1 MSLDAT
7 TTTTYPATDPST
19 ATPDAAPPLSHADL
33 RQLVDTIHTMQE
45 VDQYQV
51 FELIQQDTNKYT
63 ENRNGVFVNLS
74 HLDDA
79 TLQKLATFVQYW
91 TIQREAIAKTEA
103 ESKSLAAQFGGAR
116 PDDEAGGGV
125 TAVPTTAHAK
135 RHTNVHGGGG
145 PGPGCASASG
155 VGTVGSSSSAPAHHT
170 SAAHT
175 VATDAQRERESTKM
189 SAVVANELT
198 EAERD
203 LVKVSVENRRISLH
217 KGKKHRF
224 EGSAARVARKCLH
237 SSDDGSGA

>member
-1 MSLDAT
+1 MSLDA
-7 TTTTYPATDPST
+7 TTTYPATDPT
-19 ATPDAAPPLSHADL
+19 TTPDAAAPLSHADL

-103 ESKSLAAQFGGAR
+103 ESKSLAAQFGGVN
-116 PDDEAGGGV
+116 PDDETGGVAAGG
-125 TAVPTTAHAK
+125 TAASAHAEG
-135 RHTNVHGGGG
+135 HGGHGRGG
-145 PGPGCASASG
+145 AGARGGAN
-155 VGTVGSSSSAPAHHT
+155 APAHPT
-170 SAAHT
+170 SAAHA
-175 VATDAQRERESTKM
+175 VATDAQRERESTKT
-189 SAVVANELT
+189 STVVANELT

-203 LVKVSVENRRISLH
+203 LVQVSVENRRISLH

>member
-1 MSLDAT
+1 MSLDATTTT
-7 TTTTYPATDPST
+7 TTTTYPATDPAT

-91 TIQREAIAKTEA
+91 SIQREAIAKTEA
-103 ESKSLAAQFGGAR
+103 ESKSLAAQFGGAN
-116 PDDEAGGGV
+116 PDDEAGGVAAG
-125 TAVPTTAHAK
+125 TAASAHAEG
-135 RHTNVHGGGG
+135 HGVGGH
-145 PGPGCASASG
+145 GCGGAGASG
-155 VGTVGSSSSAPAHHT
+155 VGIGGSSSSAPAHHT

-175 VATDAQRERESTKM
+175 VATDAQRERESTKT

>member
-1 MSLDAT
+1 MSLDAIT
-7 TTTTYPATDPST
+7 TTTPCPTTDPAT
-19 ATPDAAPPLSHADL
+19 TPDTNAATPLSHADL
-33 RQLVDTIHTMQE
+33 RQLLDTIHTMQE

-74 HLDDA
+74 HLDDT

-103 ESKSLAAQFGGAR
+103 ESKSLAAQFGGVN
-116 PDDEAGGGV
+116 PDDEVGGVAAGG
-125 TAVPTTAHAK
+125 TAASEHAEG
-135 RHTNVHGGGG
+135 HGRSGHGRGGAG
-145 PGPGCASASG
+145 ASG
-155 VGTVGSSSSAPAHHT
+155 VGGTGGGSSSAPAHI
-170 SAAHT
+170 SAAHA
-175 VATDAQRERESTKM
+175 VATDAQRERESTKT

-237 SSDDGSGA
+237 SSDDGNGA

>member
-1 MSLDAT
+1 MSLDA
-7 TTTTYPATDPST
+7 TTTYPATDPT
-19 ATPDAAPPLSHADL
+19 TTPDADAAPPLSHADL

-103 ESKSLAAQFGGAR
+103 ESKSLAAQFGGAN
-116 PDDEAGGGV
+116 PDDEAGGAAAGGAAASV
-125 TAVPTTAHAK
+125 QAEG
-135 RHTNVHGGGG
+135 HGGGAG
-145 PGPGCASASG
+145 G
-155 VGTVGSSSSAPAHHT
+155 VGTGGSAPTHPT
-170 SAAHT
+170 SAAHA
-175 VATDAQRERESTKM
+175 VATDAQRERESTKT

>member
-7 TTTTYPATDPST
+7 THDPSIDSAITTDPT
-19 ATPDAAPPLSHADL
+19 PPLSHADL
-33 RQLVDTIHTMQE
+33 RNLVDTIHTMQE

-74 HLDDA
+74 HLDDT
-79 TLQKLATFVQYW
+79 TLQKISTFVQYW

-103 ESKSLAAQFGGAR
+103 ESKSLAAQFGGAQH
-116 PDDEAGGGV
+116 PEDEAGSL
-125 TAVPTTAHAK
+125 TSTTA
-135 RHTNVHGGGG
+135 TNAQADGQTSSHDGGGCG
-145 PGPGCASASG
+145 RSVASSNR
-155 VGTVGSSSSAPAHHT
+155 VGAGSSSNAPAHHL
-170 SAAHT
+170 SAAQA
-175 VATDAQRERESTKM
+175 VATDAQRERESTKTL
-189 SAVVANELT
+189 SVVANELT

-203 LVKVSVENRRISLH
+203 LVKVSVDNRRISLH

-237 SSDDGSGA
+237 SDDGSGS

>member
-1 MSLDAT
+1 MSLDA
-7 TTTTYPATDPST
+7 TTTYPATDPT
-19 ATPDAAPPLSHADL
+19 TTPDADAAAPLSHADL

-103 ESKSLAAQFGGAR
+103 ESKSLAAQFGGAN
-116 PDDEAGGGV
+116 PDDEAGGVAAG
-125 TAVPTTAHAK
+125 TAAGAHAEG
-135 RHTNVHGGGG
+135 HGGHGRGG
-145 PGPGCASASG
+145 AGARGGA
-155 VGTVGSSSSAPAHHT
+155 SAPAHPT
-170 SAAHT
+170 SAAHA
-175 VATDAQRERESTKM
+175 VATDAQRERESTKT
-189 SAVVANELT
+189 STVVANELT

-203 LVKVSVENRRISLH
+203 LVQVSVENRRISLH

>member
-1 MSLDAT
+1 MSINAASIHVHPGSDTTPSDAT
-7 TTTTYPATDPST
+7 
-19 ATPDAAPPLSHADL
+19 DAIPPLSHADL

-51 FELIQQDTNKYT
+51 FELIQQDTTKYT

-74 HLDDA
+74 HLEDT
-79 TLQKLATFVQYW
+79 TLHKLATFVQYW

-103 ESKSLAAQFGGAR
+103 ESKSLAAQFGGG
-116 PDDEAGGGV
+116 DQDEHTSGALNVNTTQTVGTGDTHGERSGDRTNEV
-125 TAVPTTAHAK
+125 GDGSAHVSTAHA
-135 RHTNVHGGGG
+135 
-145 PGPGCASASG
+145 
-155 VGTVGSSSSAPAHHT
+155 
-170 SAAHT
+170 
-175 VATDAQRERESTKM
+175 VATDAQRERESTKT
-189 SAVVANELT
+189 SSVVANELS

-237 SSDDGSGA
+237 SDDQ

>member
-1 MSLDAT
+1 MSINAVSTNVHPGTDTTSSDA
-7 TTTTYPATDPST
+7 
-19 ATPDAAPPLSHADL
+19 PDAAPPLSHADL

-51 FELIQQDTNKYT
+51 FELIQQDTTKYT

-74 HLDDA
+74 HLEDT

-103 ESKSLAAQFGGAR
+103 ESKSLAAQFGGGEQ
-116 PDDEAGGGV
+116 DEHTAGAPNANTTQTVGTSETHGEHVRTEGV
-125 TAVPTTAHAK
+125 GAGTAQFSTAHA
-135 RHTNVHGGGG
+135 
-145 PGPGCASASG
+145 
-155 VGTVGSSSSAPAHHT
+155 
-170 SAAHT
+170 
-175 VATDAQRERESTKM
+175 VATDAQRERESTKT
-189 SAVVANELT
+189 SSVVANELS

-237 SSDDGSGA
+237 SDDQ

>member
-1 MSLDAT
+1 MSLDA
-7 TTTTYPATDPST
+7 TTTYPATDPTTTSS
-19 ATPDAAPPLSHADL
+19 ADADAAAPLSHADL

-103 ESKSLAAQFGGAR
+103 ESKSLAAQFGGTN
-116 PDDEAGGGV
+116 PDDEAAGAAAGGV
-125 TAVPTTAHAK
+125 AASAHAEG
-135 RHTNVHGGGG
+135 HGGHGRGG
-145 PGPGCASASG
+145 AGASTG
-155 VGTVGSSSSAPAHHT
+155 GSAPTHPT
-170 SAAHT
+170 SAAHA
-175 VATDAQRERESTKM
+175 VATDAQRERESTKT

-203 LVKVSVENRRISLH
+203 LVQVSVENRRISLH

>member
-1 MSLDAT
+1 MSLDA
-7 TTTTYPATDPST
+7 TTTYPATDPTTS
-19 ATPDAAPPLSHADL
+19 AADAAPPLSHADL

-79 TLQKLATFVQYW
+79 TLQKLATFVPYW
-91 TIQREAIAKTEA
+91 TIPREASAKTEA
-103 ESKSLAAQFGGAR
+103 ESKSLAAQFGSANS
-116 PDDEAGGGV
+116 DDEAGGGAARG
-125 TAVPTTAHAK
+125 TAASAHAEG
-135 RHTNVHGGGG
+135 HGGHGSGG
-145 PGPGCASASG
+145 AGASTG
-155 VGTVGSSSSAPAHHT
+155 GSAPTHPT
-170 SAAHT
+170 SAALA
-175 VATDAQRERESTKM
+175 VATDAQRERESTKT

-203 LVKVSVENRRISLH
+203 LVQVSVENRRISLH

>member
-7 TTTTYPATDPST
+7 TTATTPYPATDQAPT
-19 ATPDAAPPLSHADL
+19 DATDAAPPLSHADL

-103 ESKSLAAQFGGAR
+103 ESKSLAEQFGGVLA
-116 PDDEAGGGV
+116 DDDAGAAAAAQAGGG
-125 TAVPTTAHAK
+125 
-135 RHTNVHGGGG
+135 GGGSGGGNGGGNGATGG
-145 PGPGCASASG
+145 PSADGAGASA
-155 VGTVGSSSSAPAHHT
+155 HHA

-175 VATDAQRERESTKM
+175 VATDAQRERESTKA
-189 SAVVANELT
+189 STVVANELT

-237 SSDDGSGA
+237 SEDGSGA

>member
-7 TTTTYPATDPST
+7 TTYPATDLT
-19 ATPDAAPPLSHADL
+19 TTPDADAAPPLSHADL

-103 ESKSLAAQFGGAR
+103 ESKSLAAQFGGTN
-116 PDDEAGGGV
+116 PDDEAGGVAAGGE
-125 TAVPTTAHAK
+125 AASAHAEG
-135 RHTNVHGGGG
+135 HGHGRGGAG
-145 PGPGCASASG
+145 
-155 VGTVGSSSSAPAHHT
+155 GSTGGSAPTHPT
-170 SAAHT
+170 SAAHA
-175 VATDAQRERESTKM
+175 VATDAQRERESTKT

-203 LVKVSVENRRISLH
+203 LVQVSVENRRISLH

>member
-1 MSLDAT
+1 MSLDA
-7 TTTTYPATDPST
+7 TTTYPATDPT
-19 ATPDAAPPLSHADL
+19 TPEADAAAPLSHADL

-103 ESKSLAAQFGGAR
+103 ESKSLAAQFGGAN
-116 PDDEAGGGV
+116 PDDEAGGVAAGG
-125 TAVPTTAHAK
+125 AAASAHAEG
-135 RHTNVHGGGG
+135 HGGHGRGG
-145 PGPGCASASG
+145 AGARGGA
-155 VGTVGSSSSAPAHHT
+155 SAPAHPT
-170 SAAHT
+170 SAAHA
-175 VATDAQRERESTKM
+175 VATDAQRERESTKT
-189 SAVVANELT
+189 STVVANELT

-203 LVKVSVENRRISLH
+203 LVQVSVENRRISLH

>member
-7 TTTTYPATDPST
+7 SYPATDPTTTS
-19 ATPDAAPPLSHADL
+19 AADADAAPPLSHADL

-103 ESKSLAAQFGGAR
+103 ESKSLAAQFGGAN
-116 PDDEAGGGV
+116 PDDEAGGVAAGG
-125 TAVPTTAHAK
+125 TAASAHAEG
-135 RHTNVHGGGG
+135 HGGHGR
-145 PGPGCASASG
+145 SG
-155 VGTVGSSSSAPAHHT
+155 VGASTGASTSASAPAHPT
-170 SAAHT
+170 SAAHA
-175 VATDAQRERESTKM
+175 VATDAQRERESTKT

-203 LVKVSVENRRISLH
+203 LVQVSVENRRISLH

>member
-1 MSLDAT
+1 MSLDA
-7 TTTTYPATDPST
+7 TTTYPATDPT
-19 ATPDAAPPLSHADL
+19 TTPDADAAPPLSHADL

-103 ESKSLAAQFGGAR
+103 ESKSLAAQFSGAN
-116 PDDEAGGGV
+116 PDDEAGGVAAGG
-125 TAVPTTAHAK
+125 TAAGAHAEGH
-135 RHTNVHGGGG
+135 RGHGRGGAG
-145 PGPGCASASG
+145 ASG
-155 VGTVGSSSSAPAHHT
+155 VGTGGSAPAHPT
-170 SAAHT
+170 SAAHA
-175 VATDAQRERESTKM
+175 VATDAQRERESTKT

-237 SSDDGSGA
+237 SSDDGNGA

>member
-1 MSLDAT
+1 MSLDVTTTPHSVNDPAT
-7 TTTTYPATDPST
+7 T
-19 ATPDAAPPLSHADL
+19 PDVSPPLSHADL

-74 HLDDA
+74 HLDDT

-103 ESKSLAAQFGGAR
+103 ESKSLAAQFGGGAHSEDEVGAAAQAAGSGVNAR
-116 PDDEAGGGV
+116 SSAGVEDAGI
-125 TAVPTTAHAK
+125 PAHAS
-135 RHTNVHGGGG
+135 V
-145 PGPGCASASG
+145 
-155 VGTVGSSSSAPAHHT
+155 AH
-170 SAAHT
+170 A
-175 VATDAQRERESTKM
+175 VATDAQRERESTKT

-237 SSDDGSGA
+237 SEDGSGA

>member
-7 TTTTYPATDPST
+7 TTNPCPATDPAT
-19 ATPDAAPPLSHADL
+19 TPDAAPLLSHADL

-51 FELIQQDTNKYT
+51 FEIIQQDTNKYT

-74 HLDDA
+74 HLDEA

-103 ESKSLAAQFGGAR
+103 ESKSLAAQFGGTNK
-116 PDDEAGGGV
+116 DDEAGGVAAG
-125 TAVPTTAHAK
+125 TAASAHAEG
-135 RHTNVHGGGG
+135 HGGGI
-145 PGPGCASASG
+145 GCGGESISG
-155 VGTVGSSSSAPAHHT
+155 VGTGGSSSAPKLHTITAH
-170 SAAHT
+170 A
-175 VATDAQRERESTKM
+175 VATDAQRERESTKT
-189 SAVVANELT
+189 SSVVANELT

-203 LVKVSVENRRISLH
+203 LVKVSVDNRRISLH

-237 SSDDGSGA
+237 SSEDGSGV